1 MPKQKKVFLAIL
13 LVLALV
19 LATAPFLVT
28 INEVLTRIVERN
40 LLYGW
45 IQKSI
50 VPLEAKMMGVILMP
64 FGYEYGFS
72 PSNSIIMVNGLRM
85 GITWNCLGWQSFLL
99 LMVSLVVGLRGKYRR
114 GSMLEALVIGVLG
127 TFWLNIARM
136 LLTVLLAVHAPP
148 IFRVVYHDYLAAI
161 TTVIW
166 LFGFW
171 WFSYSYVLEE
181 KEVGGVVNSLT

>member
-13 LVLALV
+13 LVLVLV

-72 PSNSIIMVNGLRM
+72 PSNSIIVVNGLRM

-99 LMVSLVVGLRGKYRR
+99 LMVSLVVGLRGRYRR
-114 GSMLEALVIGVLG
+114 WSMLEALVIGVLG

-161 TTVIW
+161 TTVVW
-166 LFGFW
+166 LFVFW
-171 WFSYSYVLEE
+171 WFSYSFVLEE
-181 KEVGGVVNSLT
+181 AE

>member
-1 MPKQKKVFLAIL
+1 MINKQKKTFTVIL
-13 LVLALV
+13 LVFSLV
-19 LATAPFLVT
+19 LAVLPFVVSFNEMLVQVM
-28 INEVLTRIVERN
+28 EKN

-45 IQKSI
+45 IQEYV
-50 VPLEAKMMGVILMP
+50 VPVEAKMMGAILLP

-72 PSNSIIMVNGLRM
+72 PSNSVIVVNGVSM

-99 LMVSLVVGLRGKYRR
+99 LMVSLVVGLRGRYSKW
-114 GSMLEALVIGVLG
+114 SMVEALGIGILG
-127 TFWLNIARM
+127 TFWLNILRM
-136 LLTVLLAVHAPP
+136 LLTVLLAVHAPA
-148 IFRVVYHDYLAAI
+148 IFRIVFHDYLAAI

-181 KEVGGVVNSLT
+181 KA

>member
-13 LVLALV
+13 LVLVLV

-72 PSNSIIMVNGLRM
+72 PSNSIIVVNGLRM

-99 LMVSLVVGLRGKYRR
+99 LMVSLVVGLRGRYRR
-114 GSMLEALVIGVLG
+114 WSMLEALVIGVLG

-161 TTVIW
+161 TTVVW
-166 LFGFW
+166 LFAFW
-171 WFSYSYVLEE
+171 WFSYSFVLEE
-181 KEVGGVVNSLT
+181 AE